1 MAKILYG
8 GGVANMSG
16 SVGGTVHSHN
26 QFGSYTRNR
35 VVPTNPQTANQT
47 LARSRL
53 SSVAQAWREQTD
65 AIRADWA
72 ALGAQIVRT
81 DPLGQTYTLKG
92 FNAFCLIN
100 MHSLAVGGGLVTA
113 APALDQAPVPT
124 IGAINVSDTPV
135 FTIAYTAVGG
145 TADNSFEIW
154 ASAPVSAGRNF
165 INPSLMKKVK
175 RVPGN
180 SASPINITTE
190 YANLFGDVL
199 LSGSDE
205 RVFLEFRPF
214 SANGIPGPVVR
225 GSAIIQH
232 VFLP

>member
-1 MAKILYG
+1 MAKVLYG

-16 SVGGTVHSHN
+16 SQGGTVHSHN

-35 VVPTNPQTANQT
+35 VVPTNPQTAHQT

-53 SSVAQAWREQTD
+53 SSVAQAWRELTD
-65 AIRADWA
+65 ALRADWA

-81 DPLGQTYTLKG
+81 DALGQTYTLKG

-100 MHSLAVGGGLVTA
+100 MHSLSIGGGLVTA
-113 APALDQAPVPT
+113 APALDQVPVPT
-124 IGAINVSDTPV
+124 LGTITLDDSPV
-135 FTIAYTAVGG
+135 FTVAYTAVGG
-145 TADNSFEIW
+145 AAGNSFEIW
-154 ASAPVSAGRNF
+154 ASAPVSAGRSY

-180 SASPINITTE
+180 VASPINIATE
-190 YANLFGDVL
+190 YEAVFGAVL
-199 LSGSDE
+199 PSGTGE
-205 RVFLEFRPF
+205 RVFIEMRPF

-225 GSAIIQH
+225 GSAIIEL
-232 VFLP
+232 FS